1 MSIWF
6 GFHLPSYTHP
16 GTPPERLIERVVE
29 QAKAAEEAGFGLV
42 TVMDHLYQI
51 PGVGSVTE
59 PMLEGWSTLAA
70 LARETKRVR
79 LSTLVT
85 GVTYRN
91 PALLAKMATTLDVI
105 SGGRAI
111 LGIGAA
117 WNDEEHL
124 GYGFHFP
131 PVGERMDRL
140 DEALTIIKAMF
151 TEERPSFSGTHY
163 RIERALN
170 VPRPIQPN
178 GPPILIG
185 GGGEQRTLRIAAKF
199 ADMTHWFPLGLDTL
213 RHKNDLLVGYCEAIG
228 RDPSTIERTMATPV
242 IVAGTEAEA
251 RAYLDRIPPERRP
264 YVFTGTPSQAAEAL
278 QPYLEAGFTGFTFNN
293 PIYRTPEHI
302 AIVGE
307 LLQLIGGSAQPA
319 SPVAASSG

>member
-1 MSIWF
+1 MSPWF
-6 GFHLPSYTHP
+6 GLHLPNYTFP
-16 GTPPERLIERVVE
+16 DTPPERLFDRLVDQVH
-29 QAKAAEEAGFGLV
+29 AAETAGFSLV
-42 TVMDHLYQI
+42 SVMDHLYQI
-51 PGVGSVTE
+51 PGIGPVTD

-79 LSTLVT
+79 LGTLVT

-124 GYGFHFP
+124 GYGFEFP
-131 PVGERMDRL
+131 PVRERMNRL
-140 DEALTIIKAMF
+140 DEALTIIRAMF

-163 RIERALN
+163 RIEQALN
-170 VPRPIQPN
+170 VPRPIQPG
-178 GPPILIG
+178 GPPILVG

-199 ADMTHWFPLGLDTL
+199 ADLTHWFPLGLETL
-213 RHKNDLLVGYCEAIG
+213 RRKNEVLAGYCEAIG
-228 RDPSTIERTMATPV
+228 RDPATIERTMATPV
-242 IVAGTEAEA
+242 IVAGSEAEA
-251 RAYLDRIPPERRP
+251 RSYLDRVPPERRAH
-264 YVFTGTPSQAAEAL
+264 VFAGTPAQAADAL

-293 PIYRTPEHI
+293 PIYRTPDQI
-302 AIVGE
+302 ALVGE
-307 LLQLIGGSAQPA
+307 CLQLIGG
-319 SPVAASSG
+319 